1 MLEQELP
8 KAYRSREASIDAWT
22 GTGYAQ
28 AQTEDVLLALAHA
41 FNWKPEE
48 ALRLR
53 PEDSLWDI
61 YRSYHPRKGW
71 LSSDEMELE
80 HLVRDLEDLID
91 PREPDL
97 KFPEDLRIG
106 TLVRLATER
115 PARECSCGCHKNI
128 HMLHFAPCCS
138 ACSSCGI
145 IVGRGRQH
153 MCRYGGGEV
162 WAQRPQEVDSG
173 ATTRAK

>member
-8 KAYRSREASIDAWT
+8 KAYRSREASIEAWT
-22 GTGYAQ
+22 GAGYAQ

-53 PEDSLWDI
+53 PQDSLWDI

-71 LSSDEMELE
+71 FSSDEMELE
-80 HLVRDLEDLID
+80 HLIRELEELID
-91 PREPDL
+91 PREADL

-106 TLVRLATER
+106 TLVRLAIER
-115 PARECSCGCHKNI
+115 PARECSCGCHKGA
-128 HMLHFAPCCS
+128 HLHIALCCS

-153 MCRYGGGEV
+153 ACRYGGGEV
-162 WAQRPQEVDSG
+162 WPQRPQDSDS
-173 ATTRAK
+173 ATTRTQ

>member
-1 MLEQELP
+1 MFERELP
-8 KAYRSREASIDAWT
+8 EAYRGREASIDAWT
-22 GTGYAQ
+22 KARYAQ
-28 AQTEDVLLALAHA
+28 AQAEDVLLALARA
-41 FNWKPEE
+41 FNWKSEE

-53 PEDSLWDI
+53 PEDSLWAI

-71 LSSDEMELE
+71 PWSDQMELE

-91 PREPDL
+91 SREPEL
-97 KFPEDLRIG
+97 KLPEDLRIG

-115 PARECSCGCHKNI
+115 PARECSCGCHKGVR
-128 HMLHFAPCCS
+128 MLHIAPCCS

-153 MCRYGGGEV
+153 ACRYGGGEV
-162 WAQRPQEVDSG
+162 WAQRPQDADRG
-173 ATTRAK
+173 ASTRAK